1 MSAPAAP
8 AADPGLGRP
17 APSHPAETP
26 DRTRA
31 LRLLRRPEPG
41 AAAATVVL
49 AGLLLAGCW
58 SIAALGIDV
67 PAIIASLGN
76 AASFA
81 RRMVP
86 LDFPPAAELL
96 GMLRETLAI
105 VLLSTVLAIAL
116 SIPLSLAAA
125 RATTSGRLSRGLA
138 RTLIVLARAIPDLVL
153 AIVFLRLFG
162 LGPLAG
168 ILAMGLHSVG
178 MIGKLYADAIEELDD
193 SPREAMEALGAGRR
207 QQIWGAIPRA
217 LLPQVIATGL
227 HRFDINL
234 RTSVLLGYVGV
245 GGIGLGIAD
254 ALRVL
259 DYQRGMALALVVLGL
274 CIVVELASG
283 AARAALLPRTG
294 GRVAARPTWA
304 DRLFSRLG
312 RRADAGRADVDR
324 SDADRSDADR
334 SDAGR
339 VETGRPGSGRA
350 DADSRL
356 RPPWTADRVRGLLAV
371 TALALLVAASVHGV
385 RLDGRTLLEG
395 VRQIPQTLGLFLP
408 PGFGGSA
415 GTVLSEL
422 LVTVQIALAATV
434 LGAVLALPIGILA
447 ARSVVRSPA
456 VHTTFRVLIV
466 VIRGIPELI
475 LAIVFVVISGLG
487 AVAGTLALALGAVGL
502 LSKLVADSLEETD
515 QRVQEA
521 VRATGASRMQVLAA
535 ATLRQAAPAVVAHLL
550 YLLDTN
556 IRSATL
562 LGVVGAG
569 GVGFLLLNAA
579 RVNQFEVVTS
589 IVLLMLAVVLAVEG
603 LALWLRRAVR

>member
-1 MSAPAAP
+1 MSAPDAP

-96 GMLRETLAI
+96 GMLQETLAI

-193 SPREAMEALGAGRR
+193 SPREAMQALGAGRR

-312 RRADAGRADVDR
+312 RRADAGRSDVDR
-324 SDADRSDADR
+324 SDVDR